1 MHRACSLRDIC
12 CKSPPHPWRSPGAC
26 TYTHA
31 CANVHTPYT
40 VHWRGVPDAARLLAA
55 NGSRAG
61 AAAKEASVSSGV
73 QSQEAPLKSKQS
85 TRAPAW
91 TASGGRG
98 PRLGPASPQRA
109 GLEAVSGDVPARVR
123 QAAAKK
129 EGGGRGTRTGRARA
143 ARGEAVGSAGLT
155 AVTRKQHLA

>member
-1 MHRACSLRDIC
+1 MLCDSSLQTGHAQGQPLKKPACPQGRSPRRHPSNPSKAREHLPGSLR
-12 CKSPPHPWRSPGAC
+12 W
-26 TYTHA
+26 
-31 CANVHTPYT
+31 N
-40 VHWRGVPDAARLLAA
+40 W
-55 NGSRAG
+55 
-61 AAAKEASVSSGV
+61 
-73 QSQEAPLKSKQS
+73 
-85 TRAPAW
+85 
-91 TASGGRG
+91 G

-123 QAAAKK
+123 QAASKK

>member
-1 MHRACSLRDIC
+1 MTDAQDMLIARYLLQVTA
-12 CKSPPHPWRSPGAC
+12 PPLAIPGC
-26 TYTHA
+26 
-31 CANVHTPYT
+31 VHTPNT
-40 VHWRGVPDAARLLAA
+40 VHWRGVPNAVQLLAV
-55 NGSRAG
+55 NRSRAG
-61 AAAKEASVSSGV
+61 AAAKETSVSSGA

-109 GLEAVSGDVPARVR
+109 GLEAVSGDVPTRVR

-129 EGGGRGTRTGRARA
+129 EGGGRGTRSWR
-143 ARGEAVGSAGLT
+143 ELPEE
-155 AVTRKQHLA
+155 KQSVLQA